1 MAETSVSGALE
12 HGGAVAPGRVALLG
26 TGYIG
31 GSILLGLRR
40 AGLVTRSVG
49 FDVDPAMLRAAL
61 DRGIVDEAADSP
73 AGAARD
79 ADVVV
84 LATPVGSTA
93 TLAAAM
99 APVLRPGCLVFDIGS
114 IKASVVA
121 AVEAALGGTGAHFV
135 GTHPI
140 AGQEF
145 RGPTAADG
153 TLFTGRLCIIT
164 PTPNTEPAA
173 LGRCARLWLSL
184 GARIAQIDPTL
195 HDQVL
200 GAISHLPHVAS
211 FALAAT
217 VDRVLLQ
224 EDEQG
229 RVAHGLWGGGFADT
243 TRIAA
248 SNPIM
253 WRDILLANR
262 DVLLPLVETM
272 IDELQ
277 GLHKAM
283 ASGEGEVLVQTI
295 QRAAHG
301 RRQVMGG

>member
-1 MAETSVSGALE
+1 
-12 HGGAVAPGRVALLG
+12 VALLG

-40 AGLVTRSVG
+40 AGLVTRCAG
-49 FDVDPAMLRAAL
+49 FDADPAMLKAAL
-61 DRGIVDEAADSP
+61 DRGIIDEAADSP
-73 AGAARD
+73 AGAARE

-84 LATPVGSTA
+84 LATPVGATA
-93 TLAAAM
+93 TLAAAV

-121 AVEAALGGTGAHFV
+121 AVEEALRGTGAHFV

-145 RGPTAADG
+145 RGPTASDG
-153 TLFTGRLCIIT
+153 TLFTGRLCILT
-164 PTPNTEPAA
+164 PTPHTEPAA
-173 LGRCARLWLSL
+173 LGRCARLWLAL
-184 GARIAQIDPTL
+184 GARIAQLDPVL
-195 HDQVL
+195 HDRVL

-217 VDRVLLQ
+217 VDRVLRQ
-224 EDEQG
+224 DDEQA

-272 IDELQ
+272 IDELE
-277 GLHKAM
+277 GLRTAM
-283 ASGEGEVLVQTI
+283 SGGEGEALVETI
-295 QRAAHG
+295 QRAARG